1 MLTESV
7 GYGKVVGM
15 ETSKKTTV
23 KRAKPQPTKVEPGVE
38 QVLQFKLTLDDFKP
52 RIWRRVQVSSQTTML
67 QFAHVVMELFHMENA
82 HLYAFTFPETKGMLP
97 KSNDPFAYPCV
108 RIELFADGDWNE
120 PDGERLFDVED
131 PSLTLAAVL
140 DRFPCKKIEF
150 EYDYGDD
157 WGVTILFE
165 KVLAKDAKAA
175 AKELPCVL
183 KGEGY
188 GIVEDCGGLWGLAQL
203 IDLVHRRAT
212 NQPIEDTGYDEPLRL
227 KWLDDLFP
235 EAAEALLTPEAFDID
250 AANEAIRPMIFHA
263 SWD

>member
-1 MLTESV
+1 
-7 GYGKVVGM
+7 M

-23 KRAKPQPTKVEPGVE
+23 KRTKPQPPKVEPGEE
-38 QVLQFKLTLDDFKP
+38 QVLQFKLTLDGLRPK
-52 RIWRRVQVSSQTTML
+52 IWRRVQVSSQATMF
-67 QFAHVVMELFHMENA
+67 QFAHIIMELFHMENE
-82 HLYAFTFPETKGMLP
+82 HLYAFVFPETKAKRPRGVP
-97 KSNDPFAYPCV
+97 VYEWAPCV
-108 RIELFADGDWNE
+108 RIELFTEDDWSE
-120 PDGERLFDVED
+120 PDGERVFDVID

-140 DRFPCKKIEF
+140 DRFPSKKIEF
-150 EYDYGDD
+150 EYDYGDG
-157 WGVTILFE
+157 WGITILFE
-165 KVLAKDAKAA
+165 KALAQDAKAA

-250 AANEAIRPMIFHA
+250 AANEAIRPMIPH
-263 SWD
+263 SSED

>member
-1 MLTESV
+1 
-7 GYGKVVGM
+7 M

-23 KRAKPQPTKVEPGVE
+23 KRAKPQPPKVEPGEE
-38 QVLQFKLTLDDFKP
+38 QVLQFKLTLDDFRP
-52 RIWRRVQVSSQTTML
+52 RIWRRVQVCSATTMF
-67 QFAHVVMELFHMENA
+67 QFAHIIMELFQMENA
-82 HLYAFTFPETKGMLP
+82 HLYAFTFPETEEKKKRRSMFEP
-97 KSNDPFAYPCV
+97 PCV
-108 RIELFADGDWNE
+108 RIELFTEDDWSE
-120 PDGERLFDVED
+120 PDGKKIFDVED
-131 PSLTLAAVL
+131 PSLTLATVL
-140 DRFPCKKIEF
+140 DRFPSKKINF
-150 EYDYGDD
+150 EYDYGDG

-235 EAAEALLTPEAFDID
+235 EAAEALLTPEAFDLD
-250 AANEAIRPMIFHA
+250 AANEAIRPMIPH
-263 SWD
+263 SSED